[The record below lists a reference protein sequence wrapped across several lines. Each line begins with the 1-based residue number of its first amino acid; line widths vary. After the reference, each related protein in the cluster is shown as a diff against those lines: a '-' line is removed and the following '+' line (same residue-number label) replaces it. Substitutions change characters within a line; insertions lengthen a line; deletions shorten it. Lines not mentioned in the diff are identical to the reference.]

1 MDKEEF
7 LESFCRHEEEKHS
20 SAERVSGGLVRY
32 ERRRNVE
39 FKSGARAVRV
49 DLLEKC
55 YHAKGVTCTLCEV
68 VPSFA
73 EIDVGELISGAKEKA
88 QIFMRC
94 EGVEQCTV
102 NIVIPPSPGMIMELG
117 EHISEMLRLGNFAVT
132 VYDAKSGR
140 MGMFLIEEDFL
151 SELREDP
158 DYKGM
163 SDAEI
168 FTNFMMNYAELL

>member
-1 MDKEEF
+1 
-7 LESFCRHEEEKHS
+7 
-20 SAERVSGGLVRY
+20 
-32 ERRRNVE
+32 
-39 FKSGARAVRV
+39 
-49 DLLEKC
+49 
-55 YHAKGVTCTLCEV
+55 
-68 VPSFA
+68 
-73 EIDVGELISGAKEKA
+73 
-88 QIFMRC
+88 
-94 EGVEQCTV
+94 
-102 NIVIPPSPGMIMELG
+102 MIMELG
-117 EHISEMLRLGNFAVT
+117 EHLEEMIRLGGFAVT